1 MAPRRRARPGLRR
14 HLLLRSRPLLL
25 LLLPPLLPPPRA
37 ASAATPRVFCY
48 VVVATPAEEALAAV
62 HRREG
67 THRAHCDAIT
77 FFGDRRTPLLTPFL
91 PPGAGPGA
99 LVTPK
104 GGPAWFGAPV
114 TLNLPVFLALWR
126 HLRDARTLEAGGWD
140 WVVKLDADALL
151 SPGPRGLRARLRGAP
166 PGVLMN
172 VRSRRPDGSE
182 ELRLI
187 GPVVAWSAGA
197 FRTFLAG
204 VDRCHAKIDH
214 AGARDGVVKS
224 IDDWFSHLC
233 ADHLGIPTPYQE
245 SLLDDWSLRQPG
257 VHPGRCGE
265 VQAWSGAAVMHPLK
279 RPDALLGCWQSLLA
293 AAAAARRAEL

>member
-151 SPGPRGLRARLRGAP
+151 SPGPRGRSGPSSPASTGAMP
-166 PGVLMN
+166 
-172 VRSRRPDGSE
+172 RS
-182 ELRLI
+182 
-187 GPVVAWSAGA
+187 
-197 FRTFLAG
+197 T
-204 VDRCHAKIDH
+204 
-214 AGARDGVVKS
+214 
-224 IDDWFSHLC
+224 
-233 ADHLGIPTPYQE
+233 T
-245 SLLDDWSLRQPG
+245 
-257 VHPGRCGE
+257 PGRGTG
-265 VQAWSGAAVMHPLK
+265 WSSPSTTGSPTSAPTTSASPRRTK
-279 RPDALLGCWQSLLA
+279 SRCWTIG
-293 AAAAARRAEL
+293 R

>member
-14 HLLLRSRPLLL
+14 LLRSL
-25 LLLPPLLPPPRA
+25 PLLPLLPLPRA
-37 ASAATPRVFCY
+37 ATAATPRVFCY
-48 VVVATPAEEALAAV
+48 AVVATPAEEALAAV

-67 THRAHCDAIT
+67 THRGQCDEIT

-91 PPGAGPGA
+91 PAGAGPGA

-104 GGPAWFGAPV
+104 GGPSWFGAPV

-187 GPVVAWSAGA
+187 GPVLAWSAGA

-204 VDRCHAKIDH
+204 VDRCAAEIDH
-214 AGARDGVVKS
+214 AGARDGVAP

-233 ADHLGIPTPYQE
+233 ADLLGVPTPYQP
-245 SLLDDWSLRQPG
+245 SLLDDWSLKQPG

-265 VQAWSGAAVMHPLK
+265 AQAWSGAAVMHPLK

-293 AAAAARRAEL
+293 AAARRAEL

>member
-1 MAPRRRARPGLRR
+1 MAPRRRTRPGLRR
-14 HLLLRSRPLLL
+14 LLRSLPLPLLL
-25 LLLPPLLPPPRA
+25 LPLPLPRA
-37 ASAATPRVFCY
+37 ATAATPRVFCY
-48 VVVATPAEEALAAV
+48 AVVATPAEEALAAV

-67 THRAHCDAIT
+67 THRGQCDEIT

-91 PPGAGPGA
+91 PAGAGPGA

-104 GGPAWFGAPV
+104 GGPSWFGAPV

-187 GPVVAWSAGA
+187 GPVLAWSAGA

-204 VDRCHAKIDH
+204 VDRCHAEIEIDH
-214 AGARDGVVKS
+214 AGARDGVAPV
-224 IDDWFSHLC
+224 DDWFSHLC
-233 ADHLGIPTPYQE
+233 ADLLGVPTPYQP

-265 VQAWSGAAVMHPLK
+265 AQAWSGAAVMHPLK

-293 AAAAARRAEL
+293 AAARRAEL